1 MSFDSDELIGS
12 AVAAL
17 IALLLG
23 LCLCYCCPC
32 CLWYKRRN
40 QGTVYHTVDQQI
52 VNTQNQSANP
62 GSNIVNPQGAYPIQ
76 PGLTAFTTHSY
87 YPGVIHQGVVPV
99 PAMPGQNVGGFPVTQ
114 HIVVSSA
121 VQPSP
126 YPMPPNAYS
135 VQQPMPGGYVMPG
148 AVPPSMPVPQTGAM
162 PMPMGQPPPYSEVVR
177 MQGPAGGGHDQEA
190 YLKQA
195 PYNPYFNQGGAQ

>member
-40 QGTVYHTVDQQI
+40 QGTVYH
-52 VNTQNQSANP
+52 S
-62 GSNIVNPQGAYPIQ
+62 
-76 PGLTAFTTHSY
+76 
-87 YPGVIHQGVVPV
+87 VIHQGVVPV